1 MSLTTDLAAMIVDDV
16 RNIIEIYLRRRV
28 KFKI

>member
-16 RNIIEIYLRRRV
+16 CNIIDIYLRRRV

>member
-16 RNIIEIYLRRRV
+16 RNIIDIYLRRRV
-28 KFKI
+28 KFKT

>member
-16 RNIIEIYLRRRV
+16 RNIIDIYLRRRV